1 MCARTIVLLAEV
13 RKVGTVH
20 LFRCYDS
27 QSHTFM
33 HCCQMYTK
41 RAFYYCV
48 CQLRS
53 NSGRFGSKVNPEPFQ
68 IEKQLNS
75 IRFDKMSV
83 LYVTNLDQN
92 MSPTL
97 YNVIEHQLQCPI
109 KVIKE
114 YEDGDLDI
122 AFFRTEDLD
131 KAFNVLNHKKFGN
144 RPLNLFKNEE
154 M

>member
-1 MCARTIVLLAEV
+1 
-13 RKVGTVH
+13 
-20 LFRCYDS
+20 
-27 QSHTFM
+27 M
-33 HCCQMYTK
+33 HCNTT
-41 RAFYYCV
+41 RAFFYCV

-53 NSGRFGSKVNPEPFQ
+53 NSGRFRSKVNPAPFQ
-68 IEKQLNS
+68 IVEQLNS
-75 IRFDKMSV
+75 ILFDRMAV
-83 LYVTNLDQN
+83 LYVKNLDQN
-92 MSPTL
+92 MSPAL
-97 YNVIEHQLQCPI
+97 YNVIEHQLHCPI
-109 KVIKE
+109 KVTKE